1 MGHDFLDR
9 YSRGDTFFHRLP
21 ARLKIVATFA
31 LILTGL
37 WVPLDY
43 WPVHGCLACL
53 IFAAQSVAQIP
64 LAYLGHRLLLFLPFV
79 VLMSIGLPLAESS
92 AANWQWF
99 AAVLVR
105 STLSFLAGLWLV
117 NVTPFDQL
125 LVGFRRLGMP
135 QVLIAILAFM
145 YRYIFVVFDE
155 FDRMRQARLA
165 RSFGRRRGWQ
175 EWVTSAQLL
184 GMLLIRSLDRA
195 ERVYGAMCARGW
207 DGRVRTLNGSDPL
220 VNG

>member
-1 MGHDFLDR
+1 
-9 YSRGDTFFHRLP
+9 
-21 ARLKIVATFA
+21 
-31 LILTGL
+31 
-37 WVPLDY
+37 
-43 WPVHGCLACL
+43 
-53 IFAAQSVAQIP
+53 
-64 LAYLGHRLLLFLPFV
+64 
-79 VLMSIGLPLAESS
+79 
-92 AANWQWF
+92 
-99 AAVLVR
+99 
-105 STLSFLAGLWLV
+105 
-117 NVTPFDQL
+117 
-125 LVGFRRLGMP
+125 
-135 QVLIAILAFM
+135 M